1 MSSFDSL
8 LSGLKGVA
16 EASRLRI
23 VAILLHGELTVTE
36 LTVVL
41 EQSQPRVSR
50 HLKLLSDAGVVER
63 HQEGSWVFYRLAD
76 HPLVRLVRH
85 NLPRDDRQLRNDLA
99 RLARLHRAH
108 QERAARYFDRNA
120 KEWDSVRGRYSLEG
134 RVGETLLELVGE
146 RRFERHVDL
155 GTGTGR
161 MLQLLAPRVRSA
173 VGIDNSRE
181 MLAVARAN
189 LAGERFAHCQARY
202 GDISQ
207 PDVDDGSADLVTI
220 HHVLHFLENPA
231 VVIEQAARILAPGG
245 VVLVVDFA
253 PHGNERLREEFAH
266 RRLGFE
272 PREIAA
278 WVKEAGLACE
288 RTVSLPDESGAGDSR
303 LDVLI
308 WVGGYPLPE
317 ALPAANH
324 IHPLPGTQ

>member
-1 MSSFDSL
+1 SLYDDCQRSDMNTFASL
-8 LSGLKGVA
+8 LGALKGIS

-23 VAILLHGELTVTE
+23 VSVLLYGELTVSE

-99 RLARLHRAH
+99 RLPRLHRAH
-108 QERAARYFDRNA
+108 PERAARYFDRNA
-120 KEWDSVRGRYSLEG
+120 REWDSVRGRYSLEG
-134 RVGETLLELVGE
+134 RVGETLLDLVGE

-161 MLQLLAPRVRSA
+161 MLQLFAPRVRSA

-189 LAGERFAHCQARY
+189 LAGE
-202 GDISQ
+202 
-207 PDVDDGSADLVTI
+207 
-220 HHVLHFLENPA
+220 
-231 VVIEQAARILAPGG
+231 
-245 VVLVVDFA
+245 
-253 PHGNERLREEFAH
+253 
-266 RRLGFE
+266 
-272 PREIAA
+272 
-278 WVKEAGLACE
+278 
-288 RTVSLPDESGAGDSR
+288 
-303 LDVLI
+303 
-308 WVGGYPLPE
+308 
-317 ALPAANH
+317 
-324 IHPLPGTQ
+324 